1 MCFLPVKTGDLTMV
15 NWLVV
20 YLPLWKILV
29 SWNDSSQYMESHLPS
44 HVPNHQP
51 GFSQLGWW
59 HSQYM
64 EKYKSC
70 SKPPISNY
78 YCIILN
84 PHYTLKTHGRFGSVS
99 PSQGVNSRA
108 PFFKTHPATKK
119 RPSTEFAQQF
129 TKFFGYRGCGYPTVF
144 TRFTIFSDIPAN
156 SPLLPQTNIF
166 L

>member
-1 MCFLPVKTGDLTMV
+1 MI

-84 PHYTLKTHGRFGSVS
+84 PHYTLKTHNRFLSFL
-99 PSQGVNSRA
+99 R
-108 PFFKTHPATKK
+108 
-119 RPSTEFAQQF
+119 RPG
-129 TKFFGYRGCGYPTVF
+129 KG
-144 TRFTIFSDIPAN
+144 
-156 SPLLPQTNIF
+156 QTNKTVGIIIAHPIWGCTCMDVWSI
-166 L
+166 LLQDILMEHVAKICCCAKILRLPLIDVLRLPRDLS